1 MQTSDEIWQDI
12 ESLRARY
19 EALGIGETVDH
30 DKFHLYSIITHST
43 AIEGSTLT
51 EEETQL
57 LFDNGATAGGKP
69 LVHHLMNEDLRKA
82 YVWACGEAGIHTP
95 VTPAFLRKM
104 NSIVM
109 RSTGS
114 EYNVMGGSFDSREGD
129 FRLCGVTAGVG
140 GRSYVNYTKVPLLVD
155 RLCDYVNG
163 KMSEVCKLREKYELS
178 FVAHL
183 NLATIHPWVD
193 GNGRTSRLLMNY
205 LQFRLSLIPC
215 KIFNDDKAE
224 YISALRESQEKE
236 SPIPFLTFMASQLR
250 KSLSTEIAN
259 FEAANE
265 KESGLLV

>member
-12 ESLRARY
+12 ESIRARY

-30 DKFHLYSIITHST
+30 DKFYLYSIITHST

-82 YVWACGEAGIHTP
+82 YVWARGEAGIHTP

-114 EYNVMGGSFDSREGD
+114 EYNVMDGSFDSRKGD

-140 GRSYVNYTKVPLLVD
+140 GRSYVNYTKVPILVEK
-155 RLCDYVNG
+155 LCDALKDKTEG
-163 KMSEVCKLREKYELS
+163 ATTLRDKYELS
-178 FVAHL
+178 FLAHL

-205 LQFRLSLIPC
+205 LQFLFSLTPS
-215 KIFNDDKAE
+215 KVFVDDRTD
-224 YISALRESQEKE
+224 YITSLRTSQDEE
-236 SPIPFLTFMASQLR
+236 SPAPFLTFMASQLR

-259 FEAANE
+259 FEAAE
-265 KESGLLV
+265 KREGGLLM